1 MLFDLTDDM
10 GEVHNI
16 AATYPEEHRRLYDEM
31 MEYFDKVGARIPK
44 QNPNYDAAIYRDSKE
59 YDKRIQWGPFA
70 GSRPLEE
77 DEK

>member
-16 AATYPEEHRRLYDEM
+16 AATHPEEHDQLYRQM
-31 MEYFDKVGARIPK
+31 MDYFDKVGARIPK
-44 QNPNYDAAIYRDSKE
+44 QNPNYVPAVYEKSKE
-59 YDKRIQWGPFA
+59 YEKRIQWGPFTD
-70 GSRPLEE
+70 SRPLDE